1 MNKIQFVIN
10 SIQINGTNFILNILC
25 VYFCWEDGKQFIHK
39 FCKFLQILQKSLL
52 VWAYV
57 VTKKPLRLIVH
68 MSHMPHVLCFQMNK
82 MF

>member
-25 VYFCWEDGKQFIHK
+25 VYFCWEDGKQFTDK
-39 FCKFLQILQKSLL
+39 FCKILQILQKSLL

-68 MSHMPHVLCFQMNK
+68 MPHFLCFQMNK